1 MSSEH
6 IFLGETIGT
15 AILILLGGG
24 VCAAVTLKSSKARNA
39 GWLAITFGWGFA
51 VLTGAYISGS
61 LSGAH
66 LNPAVTI
73 GLAVDSGEW
82 SKVPVY
88 LAGQMLGAMIGA
100 ALVWAA
106 YAGQFQAHLTDS
118 EITGAIEGPHAAA
131 TDGTDATAPGQRRA
145 SAPGPVLGIFSTGP
159 EIRNVVQNLA
169 TEIIGTFVLVL
180 FILTLGL
187 TKGLSVSGT
196 GTLMVALVVVGI
208 GLSLGGPT
216 GYAINPAR
224 DLGPRIVHAL
234 LPLPNKG
241 GSDWS
246 YAWIP
251 VVGPIVGAVLAAG
264 LHRIAF

>member
-1 MSSEH
+1 MSSSD

-15 AILILLGGG
+15 AVLILLGGG
-24 VCAAVTLKSSKARNA
+24 VCAAVTLKGSKARNA

-51 VLTGAYISGS
+51 VMTAVYMTAS

-66 LNPAVTI
+66 LNPAVTVGI
-73 GLAVDSGEW
+73 AIKDGDW
-82 SKVPVY
+82 SNVPVY
-88 LAGQMLGAMIGA
+88 IAGQMLGAMIGA
-100 ALVWAA
+100 ALVWVA
-106 YAGQFQAHLTDS
+106 YYGQFQAHLTDPETVS
-118 EITGAIEGPHAAA
+118 EKPIEG
-131 TDGTDATAPGQRRA
+131 
-145 SAPGPVLGIFSTGP
+145 PGPVLGVFSTGP
-159 EIRNVVQNLA
+159 EIRNTWQNLA
-169 TEIIGTFVLVL
+169 TEIIGTVVLVL
-180 FILTLGL
+180 AVLTQGL
-187 TKGLSVSGT
+187 NDSGKGLGVIG
-196 GTLMVALVVVGI
+196 ALITAFVVVSI

-251 VVGPIVGAVLAAG
+251 VAGPLIGGALAAG
-264 LHRIAF
+264 IYNIAFA

>member
-1 MSSEH
+1 MSSSD
-6 IFLGETIGT
+6 IFIGETIGT

-24 VCAAVTLKSSKARNA
+24 VCAAVTLKASKARNA

-51 VLTGAYISGS
+51 VLTAVYTSAP

-66 LNPAVTI
+66 LNPAVT
-73 GLAVDSGEW
+73 LALAIKDDDW
-82 SKVPVY
+82 SNVPVY
-88 LAGQMLGAMIGA
+88 WAGQLLGAAIGA
-100 ALVWAA
+100 ALVWVA
-106 YAGQFQAHLTDS
+106 YYGQFHAHLTDK
-118 EITGAIEGPHAAA
+118 EIVGEPAAEA
-131 TDGTDATAPGQRRA
+131 AKAKSVEAREPA
-145 SAPGPVLGIFSTGP
+145 AGPVLGVFSTGP
-159 EIRNVVQNLA
+159 EVRVVWQNLA
-169 TEIIGTFVLVL
+169 TEIIGTIVLVL
-180 FILTLGL
+180 AVLTQGLNDKGNGLGNL
-187 TKGLSVSGT
+187 GALIT
-196 GTLMVALVVVGI
+196 ALVVVSI

-251 VVGPIVGAVLAAG
+251 VVGPLIGGAIAAG
-264 LHRIAF
+264 IYNVAFA